1 MPAADDPVRSE
12 TERGLA
18 RKNRLRAGEQK
29 RPNRIPD
36 LQTRDTACR
45 SDSAPYALVRPE
57 LEPVLQVA
65 ASDLPSLW
73 KACQQASAQS
83 AQRPAGNIEVNTG
96 LVGLLH
102 QACQLTTDKNR
113 ATGAE
118 EAWLV

>member
-1 MPAADDPVRSE
+1 MPTANDPVRSE

-18 RKNRLRAGEQK
+18 RKNRLCAGEEK

-36 LQTRDTACR
+36 LQARNTACR
-45 SDSAPYALVRPE
+45 SDSAPYALVRLE

-65 ASDLPSLW
+65 TTDLPALR
-73 KACQQASAQS
+73 KAGQQASAQS
-83 AQRPAGNIEVNTG
+83 AQRPAGNIEVNTS
-96 LVGLLH
+96 LVRLLH

-118 EAWLV
+118 EAWLI